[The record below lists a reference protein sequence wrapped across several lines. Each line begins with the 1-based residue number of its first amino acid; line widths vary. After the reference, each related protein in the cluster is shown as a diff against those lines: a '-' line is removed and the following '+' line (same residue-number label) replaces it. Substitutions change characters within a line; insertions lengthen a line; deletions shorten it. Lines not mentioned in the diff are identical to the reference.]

1 MHRYVADVHAV
12 GKLGTE
18 QEGVVGEGGYQGESF
33 PGPSETFT
41 IADEQFERFLD
52 ARIRSER
59 AAAAVPEAGMPE
71 PTPTDAGEILMSF

>member
-1 MHRYVADVHAV
+1 MHAA

-18 QEGVVGEGGYQGESF
+18 QDGVADEGGYQGESF

-41 IADEQFERFLD
+41 IADEQFESFLA

-59 AAAAVPEAGMPE
+59 AAASVPEAGMRGDAPE
-71 PTPTDAGEILMSF
+71 PTPTDTGEILLSL